1 MSFDE
6 VYDATEEFTSKSAMP
21 HLRAADLAEEDIVVV
36 ECNLTRWK
44 KQGENK
50 KKMWTSWDI
59 GFELLSVSLLYT
71 EPSSVDVAPENVP
84 TAANA
89 MFHI

>member
-1 MSFDE
+1 MSR
-6 VYDATEEFTSKSAMP
+6 
-21 HLRAADLAEEDIVVV
+21 LRAADLAEDDIVVV
-36 ECNLTRWK
+36 ESNLTRWK

-50 KKMWTSWDI
+50 KKMWTSWDV

-71 EPSSVDVAPENVP
+71 EPSAAEIVPEVVP
-84 TAANA
+84 TQANV